1 MALSYFVLRS
11 NKAIFPEVDGIPI
24 SRQYVTL
31 FNPNGDLPAMCEI
44 FAKQPKE
51 NYQTITRSIRIDGH
65 ATSVKL
71 EASYWDI
78 LQEIADAQQLTVPKF
93 ISTVYREALEH
104 NGEVSNFASLL
115 RCACLMYARQ
125 PTNVIE
131 VARQELVNRQI

>member
-1 MALSYFVLRS
+1 
-11 NKAIFPEVDGIPI
+11 
-24 SRQYVTL
+24 
-31 FNPNGDLPAMCEI
+31 MCEI

-125 PTNVIE
+125 PTKRHRGGAPRAHKQTNLNVILTYYQRLVSQHYS
-131 VARQELVNRQI
+131 VASQ